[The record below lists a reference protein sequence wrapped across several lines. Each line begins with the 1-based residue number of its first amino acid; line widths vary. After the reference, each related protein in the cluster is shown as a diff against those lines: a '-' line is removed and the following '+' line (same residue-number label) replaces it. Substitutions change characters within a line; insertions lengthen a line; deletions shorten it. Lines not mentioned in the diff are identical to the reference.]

1 MMLFALWDDE
11 DGVILSAE
19 LVLIGTILILG
30 MIVGLVG
37 LQTAVVAELSD
48 LGNSFGNSISPIR
61 RPA

>member
-1 MMLFALWDDE
+1 MLFALWDDE

-48 LGNSFGNSISPIR
+48 LGNSISPIR